1 MLVNVNLSQSCFG
14 VENVLLCQ
22 EMPTVFPPGIS
33 NLAFSMNGVGEI
45 NSTVLRS
52 ENLTSVTHLQI
63 EKSGIT
69 GIAEGAFSSFEN
81 LTNLNLN
88 KNLLTEINPKWLGGP
103 HILRDLSLAGNQIE
117 ALNESMLHGLDSL
130 VRLSLNKN
138 KIRTIH
144 QNTFSSNS
152 VLAELDLSGNRMT
165 WVSPQ
170 VFQSLRS
177 TRVRLDGNP
186 WNCSCGVGDFVDFLK
201 DLQNRSLLDRPM
213 DVTCE
218 SPPSLRGQRV
228 WNVSVCVMPPPPPT
242 APVTPTFKPSTILTS
257 GPTSTSANV
266 VTISPSQT
274 PSETLTSLQ
283 PKPTDAPTLMS
294 SHTASHPPRHPSE
307 THTSVQP
314 TTVASTTLKSDSFT
328 TRVTSTTSVT
338 EFYVHPKPSEPS
350 TMTPTPTSTTT
361 HTCVTP
367 QPTTATNMVCTL
379 FGVIVVLV
387 LLLFALCFLIV
398 LHRRKRSNK
407 SVMPISPEEN
417 RDELREDSRSQSP
430 GHSEKTEI
438 SRWDS
443 ETGWRRSFTGVRAK
457 SANAILFVSP
467 FCTPGKDQVTL
478 QTEAQTTDTENQA
491 EVKPKQGEHTG
502 VDGESETENP
512 TNETNVIKDAKQA
525 NAVVNLDETLHCV
538 SIHTGTVPYLSIGT
552 VQNKP
557 TSEDF
562 NKQDTDAGQRSQR
575 VIGRIS
581 TWPPTA
587 SQWQARCKMKEEE
600 GSEEFT
606 DWTLKCSGE
615 VVKGLKKEQHPF
627 ASDQDKQEGET
638 EKNQDDPL
646 EMTVAHMT
654 SQALKQNDETLSL
667 SEDHSHA
674 DRLEEQLKQQ
684 EEGIQDVANLTQNL
698 NQNLNQ
704 APNQDQKSAG
714 NAESKSSK
722 TRSEASRQRVMKAPS
737 GGASP
742 DDETLLSGNQYAFM
756 DLLHEVSQNHGR
768 TTRDRWRQIHVTK
781 QRQRGRGA
789 EDEHVPD
796 IK

>member
-1 MLVNVNLSQSCFG
+1 MLAQLVFLRGARLKHPPHPPPPNWNSVFSACALYHG
-14 VENVLLCQ
+14 KLCST
-22 EMPTVFPPGIS
+22 MATVFLFTPAASGDHKTPPTRPTVTAGRVQAVDPTESIRSVIMKLFPPGIS
-33 NLAFSMNGVGEI
+33 TLAFSLIDVGEI
-45 NSTVLRS
+45 NSTVLHS
-52 ENLTSVTHLQI
+52 ESLTSVTHLQI
-63 EKSGIT
+63 ERSGIT

-88 KNLLTEINPKWLGGP
+88 KNLLTEINPKWLGRP

-130 VRLSLNKN
+130 VSLSLNKS

-177 TRVRLDGNP
+177 TRIRLDRNP
-186 WNCSCGVGDFVDFLK
+186 WNCSCRAGDFVDFLK

-228 WNVSVCVMPPPPPT
+228 WNVSVCVTPPPPPPT
-242 APVTPTFKPSTILTS
+242 SAVTPTFKPSTILTS
-257 GPTSTSANV
+257 GPTSTSA
-266 VTISPSQT
+266 
-274 PSETLTSLQ
+274 
-283 PKPTDAPTLMS
+283 
-294 SHTASHPPRHPSE
+294 
-307 THTSVQP
+307 
-314 TTVASTTLKSDSFT
+314 

-338 EFYVHPKPSEPS
+338 EFSVHPKPSDPS
-350 TMTPTPTSTTT
+350 TMTPTPTST
-361 HTCVTP
+361 
-367 QPTTATNMVCTL
+367 PTTTVQ
-379 FGVIVVLV
+379 
-387 LLLFALCFLIV
+387 
-398 LHRRKRSNK
+398 KK
-407 SVMPISPEEN
+407 K
-417 RDELREDSRSQSP
+417 DELKEDSRSQSP

-457 SANAILFVSP
+457 SANAILFVST

-512 TNETNVIKDAKQA
+512 TNETDVIKDAKQA

-538 SIHTGTVPYLSIGT
+538 SIHTDTVTYLSIGT

-575 VIGRIS
+575 GRVIGRIS

-600 GSEEFT
+600 EEGSEEFT
-606 DWTLKCSGE
+606 DWTLTFSGE
-615 VVKGLKKEQHPF
+615 VVKGFKKEQLPF
-627 ASDQDKQEGET
+627 ASDQDKQGEEI

-646 EMTVAHMT
+646 EMSVAHMT

-667 SEDHSHA
+667 SEDLSHA
-674 DRLEEQLKQQ
+674 DRLEEQLKQ
-684 EEGIQDVANLTQNL
+684 EEGIQD
-698 NQNLNQ
+698 

-722 TRSEASRQRVMKAPS
+722 KRSEASRQRVMKAPS

-789 EDEHVPD
+789 EDEHIPD

>member
-1 MLVNVNLSQSCFG
+1 MKLVAGLVLMLVNVNLSQSCFG
-14 VENVLLCQ
+14 AVNVLLCQ

-33 NLAFSMNGVGEI
+33 NLAFSLNGVGEI

-52 ENLTSVTHLQI
+52 ESLTSVTHLQI

-103 HILRDLSLAGNQIE
+103 HILINLSLAENQIE

-170 VFQSLRS
+170 VFQSLSS

-186 WNCSCGVGDFVDFLK
+186 WNCSCGAGDFVDFLK
-201 DLQNRSLLDRPM
+201 DLQNRSLLDRQM

-257 GPTSTSANV
+257 GHTSTSA
-266 VTISPSQT
+266 
-274 PSETLTSLQ
+274 
-283 PKPTDAPTLMS
+283 
-294 SHTASHPPRHPSE
+294 SHPQRHPSE
-307 THTSVQP
+307 TQTSVQPEP

-328 TRVTSTTSVT
+328 TRVTSATSVT
-338 EFYVHPKPSEPS
+338 EFSLHPKPSDPS
-350 TMTPTPTSTTT
+350 TMTPTPTSTPTPT
-361 HTCVTP
+361 RTCVTP
-367 QPTTATNMVCTL
+367 QPTATNMVCTL
-379 FGVIVVLV
+379 FVVIVVLV

-417 RDELREDSRSQSP
+417 RDELREDSRSPSP

-467 FCTPGKDQVTL
+467 SCTPGKDQVTL

-512 TNETNVIKDAKQA
+512 TNEA
-525 NAVVNLDETLHCV
+525 NAVVDLDETLHCV
-538 SIHTGTVPYLSIGT
+538 STHTDTAPYLSIGT

-562 NKQDTDAGQRSQR
+562 NKQDTDAGQRSQRGR

-606 DWTLKCSGE
+606 DWTLAFSGE

-627 ASDQDKQEGET
+627 ASDQDKQEEEM
-638 EKNQDDPL
+638 EKNQDDLL
-646 EMTVAHMT
+646 EISVAHTT
-654 SQALKQNDETLSL
+654 SQALQQNNETLSL
-667 SEDHSHA
+667 SEDLSHA
-674 DRLEEQLKQQ
+674 DRLEGQLKQ
-684 EEGIQDVANLTQNL
+684 EEGIQDLANLTQNL
-698 NQNLNQ
+698 NR
-704 APNQDQKSAG
+704 APNQDQTSAR
-714 NAESKSSK
+714 NAESKSRK
-722 TRSEASRQRVMKAPS
+722 TRSEASRQRVTKAPF

-789 EDEHVPD
+789 EDEHIPD

>member
-1 MLVNVNLSQSCFG
+1 MKLVAGLVLMLVNVNLSQSCFG
-14 VENVLLCQ
+14 AVNVLLCQ

-33 NLAFSMNGVGEI
+33 NLAFSLNGVGEI

-52 ENLTSVTHLQI
+52 ESLTSVTHLQI

-103 HILRDLSLAGNQIE
+103 HILINLSLAENQIE

-170 VFQSLRS
+170 VFQSLSS

-186 WNCSCGVGDFVDFLK
+186 WNCSCGAGDFVDFLK
-201 DLQNRSLLDRPM
+201 DLQNRSLLDRQM

-257 GPTSTSANV
+257 GHTSTSA
-266 VTISPSQT
+266 
-274 PSETLTSLQ
+274 
-283 PKPTDAPTLMS
+283 
-294 SHTASHPPRHPSE
+294 
-307 THTSVQP
+307 
-314 TTVASTTLKSDSFT
+314 
-328 TRVTSTTSVT
+328 TRVTSATSVT
-338 EFYVHPKPSEPS
+338 EFSLHPKPSDPS
-350 TMTPTPTSTTT
+350 TMTPTPTSTPTPT
-361 HTCVTP
+361 RTCVTP
-367 QPTTATNMVCTL
+367 QPTATNMVCTL
-379 FGVIVVLV
+379 FVVIVVLV

-417 RDELREDSRSQSP
+417 RDELREDSRSPSP

-467 FCTPGKDQVTL
+467 SCTPGKDQVTL

-512 TNETNVIKDAKQA
+512 TNEA
-525 NAVVNLDETLHCV
+525 NAVVDLDETLHCV
-538 SIHTGTVPYLSIGT
+538 STHTDTAPYLSIGT

-562 NKQDTDAGQRSQR
+562 NKQDTDAGQRSQRGR

-606 DWTLKCSGE
+606 DWTLAFSGE

-627 ASDQDKQEGET
+627 ASDQDKQEEEM
-638 EKNQDDPL
+638 EKNQDDLL
-646 EMTVAHMT
+646 EISVAHTT
-654 SQALKQNDETLSL
+654 SQALQQNNETLSL
-667 SEDHSHA
+667 SEDLSHA
-674 DRLEEQLKQQ
+674 DRLEGQLKQ
-684 EEGIQDVANLTQNL
+684 EEGIQDLANLTQNL
-698 NQNLNQ
+698 NR
-704 APNQDQKSAG
+704 APNQDQTSAR
-714 NAESKSSK
+714 NAESKSRK
-722 TRSEASRQRVMKAPS
+722 TRSEASRQRVTKAPF

-789 EDEHVPD
+789 EDEHIPD

>member
-1 MLVNVNLSQSCFG
+1 MKLVAGLVLMLVNVNLSQSCFG
-14 VENVLLCQ
+14 AVNVLLCQ

-33 NLAFSMNGVGEI
+33 NLAFSLNGVGEI

-52 ENLTSVTHLQI
+52 ESLTSVTHLQI

-103 HILRDLSLAGNQIE
+103 HILINLSLAENQIE

-170 VFQSLRS
+170 VFQSLSS

-186 WNCSCGVGDFVDFLK
+186 WNCSCGAGDFVDFLK
-201 DLQNRSLLDRPM
+201 DLQNRSLLDRQM

-257 GPTSTSANV
+257 GHTSTSG
-266 VTISPSQT
+266 
-274 PSETLTSLQ
+274 
-283 PKPTDAPTLMS
+283 
-294 SHTASHPPRHPSE
+294 
-307 THTSVQP
+307 
-314 TTVASTTLKSDSFT
+314 
-328 TRVTSTTSVT
+328 
-338 EFYVHPKPSEPS
+338 
-350 TMTPTPTSTTT
+350 
-361 HTCVTP
+361 TCVTP
-367 QPTTATNMVCTL
+367 QPTATNMVCTL
-379 FGVIVVLV
+379 FVVIVVLV

-417 RDELREDSRSQSP
+417 RDELREDSRSPSP

-467 FCTPGKDQVTL
+467 SCTPGKDQVTL

-512 TNETNVIKDAKQA
+512 TNEA
-525 NAVVNLDETLHCV
+525 NAVVDLDETLHCV
-538 SIHTGTVPYLSIGT
+538 STHTDTAPYLSIGT

-562 NKQDTDAGQRSQR
+562 NKQDTDAGQRSQRGR

-606 DWTLKCSGE
+606 DWTLAFSGE

-627 ASDQDKQEGET
+627 ASDQDKQEEEM
-638 EKNQDDPL
+638 EKNQDDLL
-646 EMTVAHMT
+646 EISVAHTT
-654 SQALKQNDETLSL
+654 SQALQQNNETLSL
-667 SEDHSHA
+667 SEDLSHA
-674 DRLEEQLKQQ
+674 DRLEGQLKQ
-684 EEGIQDVANLTQNL
+684 EEGIQDLANLTQNL
-698 NQNLNQ
+698 NR
-704 APNQDQKSAG
+704 APNQDQTSAR
-714 NAESKSSK
+714 NAESKSRK
-722 TRSEASRQRVMKAPS
+722 TRSEASRQRVTKAPF

-789 EDEHVPD
+789 EDEHIPD